1 MSFNLY
7 ASPIARPDLWDVV
20 YVGGI
25 ASPGIAHVTT
35 PGIDYKWDKK
45 KGPGIQKRTMTF
57 RGQDGSDV
65 KIKFEL
71 WTEEHFKLWETYQGF
86 FELDP
91 TKSTVK
97 AISVIHPKLVFL
109 KIFNLVTERIG
120 PIEEHGRGLYSVTVE
135 LSEYAP
141 PPKKNVTK
149 TPTSVRQGTTTVEH
163 VTPETAAERRL
174 RLLREK
180 AAQP

>member
-1 MSFNLY
+1 MAFNLY

-25 ASPGIAHVTT
+25 ASPGIAHVST

-65 KIKFEL
+65 KIKFDL
-71 WTEEHFKLWETYQGF
+71 WEEEHFKLWETYQGF

-91 TKSTVK
+91 TKTAVK

-109 KIFNLVTERIG
+109 KIFNLVTEKIG
-120 PIEEHGRGLYSVTVE
+120 EIKEEGRGLYSVTVE

-141 PPKKNVTK
+141 PPKVNVTK
-149 TPTSVRQGTTTVEH
+149 TPTGVRQGTTTVER
-163 VTPETAAERRL
+163 VTIESENDRRL
-174 RLLREK
+174 ALLRAK